1 MAEGE
6 DPADVAVRARFEAVP
21 ARVSF
26 PALEEEILE
35 RWREQGIFRRSVEE
49 RPAERLF
56 AFYEGPP
63 TANGTP
69 GVHHVLARVFKD
81 LIPRYKTMRGFRAPR
96 KGGWDTHGLPVELE
110 VERELGLRSKREIEE
125 YGVAEFNRKCRE
137 SVFGYVAD
145 WERMTERIGFWID
158 TAEAYVTYSNAYIE
172 TAWWIFH
179 RLWDRDLIFRDYRV
193 TPHCPRC
200 GTSLSSHEVALGYR
214 EDTEDPSVTVLFE
227 VKRDGANASA
237 DTPLRLEDGVPT
249 YVAAWTTTPW
259 TLPGNT
265 ALAVSP
271 GAEYALVEVEERR
284 LIVAEDRRRA
294 VLPDVED
301 GAVLARFRGSAL
313 VGLEYEPLF
322 ESRAWEGVETL
333 AFVEGH
339 TQHVDVS
346 AAPARRVVAAE
357 FVATNDGTGV
367 VHIAPAFGEEDY
379 ALGRAEGLMFLE
391 PVALDGTFVGG
402 QFGGRFVK
410 EADAAII
417 EDLAARGLLLASATI
432 RHTYPF
438 CWRCETPVLYYAKP
452 SWYIRTTAVRDALV
466 ANNQRIH
473 WVPGHVRDGRFG
485 EWLEG
490 NVDWALSR
498 ERYWGT
504 PLPFWGCE
512 GCQRVDCIGSYAE
525 LVDRGGLDGPPE
537 DPHRPYID
545 EVTLRCPDCGATMRR
560 TPEVADA
567 WFDSGAMPYA
577 QWHYPFEGEQ
587 AFAEQ
592 FPADFICEAVDQ
604 TRGWFY
610 TLHALATLL
619 HRTEDVPEGISYRNV
634 ISLGLIE
641 DAEGRKM
648 SKSRGNIVDHWEVI
662 EAYGADALRWYMYTA
677 APPGNARRFSPELVG
692 EAQRRVLST
701 LWNTYSFFVTYAN
714 IAGFDPASE
723 PAPGARTEL
732 DRWVRSELHATV
744 RRVTDALEAYEPL
757 DAARPIAELID
768 QLSNWYVRRSRRR
781 FWKSDDS
788 ADTQAALHTLYECLT
803 TLARLMAPFTPFL
816 AEALHRNLVAGQ
828 RLDAPDSVH
837 LDVWPEAEAAAI
849 DEQLSRDVAL
859 VQRMVSLGRGAR
871 SQAGIKVRQ
880 PLARAVLVP
889 RTAGEREALARLA
902 SQVADELNVQRVEV
916 VADAGERLAY
926 MLRPNLPAL
935 GPRYGRDVGRIRAA
949 LEAADACELVGRMRA
964 GGTLELGGFELSAS
978 DVLVDVEAAE
988 GWSAA
993 EDAGYSALVET
1004 VLTPELAAE
1013 GLARDYVRA
1022 IQNQR
1027 RDRDLD
1033 VTDRIEVE
1041 YFGGTI
1047 EREAVARFRGYIM
1060 NETLSLFFVEID
1072 ADRAGQLD
1080 PLAQAEFE
1088 RVHSSDEARGFWFE
1102 FKRAE

>member
-1 MAEGE
+1 MV
-6 DPADVAVRARFEAVP
+6 DLDVRARFEAVP
-21 ARVSF
+21 PRVSF

-35 RWREQGIFRRSVEE
+35 RWREQRIFERSVEE
-49 RPAERLF
+49 RPADRLF
-56 AFYEGPP
+56 SFYEGPP

-81 LIPRYKTMRGFRAPR
+81 LIPRYKTMQGFRAPR
-96 KGGWDTHGLPVELE
+96 QGGWDTHGLPVELE

-137 SVFGYVAD
+137 SVFRYVAD

-158 TAEAYVTYSNAYIE
+158 TADAYVTYSNDYIE
-172 TAWWIFH
+172 TAWWIFQ
-179 RLWDRDLIFRDYRV
+179 RLWDHDLIFRDYRV

-214 EDTEDPSVTVLFE
+214 EDTPDPSVTVLFE
-227 VKRDGANASA
+227 LRAPSESAANAGA
-237 DTPLRLEDGVPT
+237 DDALRLVDGVPT
-249 YVAAWTTTPW
+249 HVAAWTTTPW

-271 GAEYALVEVEERR
+271 GAQYALVEAEGRR

-294 VLPDVED
+294 VLPDVAD
-301 GAVLARFRGSAL
+301 TRVLAHLEGSAL
-313 VGLEYEPLF
+313 VGLEYEPLY
-322 ESRAWEGVETL
+322 ESRGWDGVETL

-339 TQHVDVS
+339 TQLVEAD
-346 AAPARRVVAAE
+346 AAPARRVVGAA
-357 FVATNDGTGV
+357 FVATDDGTGV
-367 VHIAPAFGEEDY
+367 VHIAPAFGEDDY

-391 PVALDGTFVGG
+391 PVALDGTLVGG
-402 QFGGRFVK
+402 PFAGRFVK
-410 EADAAII
+410 EADPSII
-417 EDLAARGLLLASATI
+417 EDLAGRGRLLASETI

-438 CWRCETPVLYYAKP
+438 CWRCDTPVLYYAKP
-452 SWYIRTTAVRDALV
+452 SWYIRTTAVREQLV

-473 WVPGHVRDGRFG
+473 WVPGHIRDGRFG

-512 GCQRVDCIGSYAE
+512 DCARVDCIGSYAE
-525 LVDRGGLDGPPE
+525 LVERGGLDGPPA

-545 EVTLRCPDCGATMRR
+545 EVTLICPDCAGTMRR

-567 WFDSGAMPYA
+567 WFDSGAMPFA
-577 QWHYPFEGEQ
+577 QQHYPFEGRET
-587 AFAEQ
+587 FAER

-619 HRTEDVPEGISYRNV
+619 HRTEDVAEGIAYRNV

-641 DAEGRKM
+641 DGEGRKM
-648 SKSRGNIVDHWEVI
+648 SKSRGNIVNHWEVL

-677 APPGNARRFSPELVG
+677 APPGNSRRFSADLVG

-714 IAGFDPASE
+714 IAGFDPASA
-723 PAPGARTEL
+723 PAPEARSEL

-816 AEALHRNLVAGQ
+816 AEELHRNLVATQ
-828 RLDAPDSVH
+828 LPDAAGSVH
-837 LDVWPEAEAAAI
+837 LDSWPEAEAAAI

-871 SQAGIKVRQ
+871 SQAAIKVRQ

-889 RTAGEREALARLA
+889 RTAEERAALERLA

-926 MLRPNLPAL
+926 ALRPNLPAL
-935 GPRYGRDVGRIRAA
+935 GPRYGRDVGRIRAV
-949 LEAADACELVGRMRA
+949 LEAADVRALVARMRA
-964 GGTLELGGFELSAS
+964 GGPLELAGLEGFELSAS
-978 DVLVDVEAAE
+978 DVLVDVQAAE

-993 EDAGYSALVET
+993 EDGGYSALVET
-1004 VLTPELAAE
+1004 ALTPELEAE
-1013 GLARDYVRA
+1013 GMAREVVRRLQDLRREAGLA
-1022 IQNQR
+1022 I
-1027 RDRDLD
+1027 
-1033 VTDRIEVE
+1033 TDRIHVR
-1041 YFGGTI
+1041 F
-1047 EREAVARFRGYIM
+1047 EAGEELRAAVLSHAVYVAE
-1060 NETLSLFFVEID
+1060 ETLALSIELLD
-1072 ADRAGQLD
+1072 AAAPEGSAASEASIEGRELRLVLWRA
-1080 PLAQAEFE
+1080 
-1088 RVHSSDEARGFWFE
+1088 
-1102 FKRAE
+1102 

>member
-35 RWREQGIFRRSVEE
+35 RWREQEIFRRSVEE

-81 LIPRYKTMRGFRAPR
+81 LFPRYKTMRGFRAPR

-301 GAVLARFRGSAL
+301 GAVLARFRGLAL

-357 FVATNDGTGV
+357 FVATDDGTGV

-525 LVDRGGLDGPPE
+525 LVERGGLDGPPE

-545 EVTLRCPDCGATMRR
+545 EVTLSCPDCGATMRR

-619 HRTEDVPEGISYRNV
+619 HRTEDVPDGISYRNV

-816 AEALHRNLVAGQ
+816 AEALHRNLVVGQ

-837 LDVWPEAEAAAI
+837 LDAWPEAEAAAI

-926 MLRPNLPAL
+926 ALRPNLPAL

-949 LEAADACELVGRMRA
+949 LDAADARELVGRMRA

-978 DVLVDVEAAE
+978 DVLVDVEAAA

-1027 RDRDLD
+1027 RERDLD

-1060 NETLSLFFVEID
+1060 NETLSLSFVEID